1 MELLEKARDRI
12 LRWSNRVQNLWTE
25 GSYIRASVTV
35 LVPLVIVALAL
46 IFLGLGISAVVN
58 FLRFHY
64 AELIAAA
71 LVLWAFV
78 AWRDKRKADDIE
90 IRRKEQEMRERQKY
104 TEQYEACLLYTSDA
118 ADER

>member
-46 IFLGLGISAVVN
+46 S
-58 FLRFHY
+58 
-64 AELIAAA
+64 LIH
-71 LVLWAFV
+71 
-78 AWRDKRKADDIE
+78 I
-90 IRRKEQEMRERQKY
+90 
-104 TEQYEACLLYTSDA
+104 
-118 ADER
+118 